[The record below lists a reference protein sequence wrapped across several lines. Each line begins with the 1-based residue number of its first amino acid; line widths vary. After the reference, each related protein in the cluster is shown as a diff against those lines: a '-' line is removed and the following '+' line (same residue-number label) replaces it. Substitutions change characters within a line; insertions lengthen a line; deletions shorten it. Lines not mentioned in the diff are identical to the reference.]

1 MPLSYKKDTMMRKR
15 SLHILL
21 VVGFLAV
28 LFGCATTGDIA
39 YLRQDIDSL
48 YRQLIDVQK
57 ELKQLRSE
65 SSMKIRKS
73 QADLDFMLEPLQ
85 REIQILK
92 NAVDENRGYLQRP
105 QQELTAF
112 RRDFDIRL
120 NRLEEKID
128 TVREQ
133 MEAKL
138 DEVSKASK
146 VQPNKEPPAKG
157 EPSSQ
162 EAMEALYKNAKQT
175 YERKEFPAAREKF
188 RAFLAVYPKG
198 ELSDNAQFWIG
209 ECYYSEKDYEKAI
222 IAYDDVIKKFP
233 KGDKVSSALL
243 KQALCWL
250 ELGDKTFAQ
259 SLLKQVIRE
268 YPRTQQAQIAKEK
281 LKGIQ

>member
-1 MPLSYKKDTMMRKR
+1 MEKKR
-15 SLHILL
+15 SFRISL
-21 VVGFLAV
+21 VAGFLIS
-28 LFGCATTGDIA
+28 LFGCVTTGEIA

-92 NAVDENRGYLQRP
+92 NGIEENREYLQKP

-112 RRDFDIRL
+112 RQDFEVRL
-120 NRLEEKID
+120 NELEGRVDKARKE
-128 TVREQ
+128 

-138 DEVSKASK
+138 NEVSKASRA
-146 VQPNKEPPAKG
+146 QPQKEAPSKG
-157 EPSSQ
+157 EASSQ

-175 YERKEFPAAREKF
+175 YERKDFAAAREKF
-188 RAFLAVYPKG
+188 KAFLAVYPEG

-209 ECYYSEKDYEKAI
+209 ESFYSEKDYEKAI
-222 IAYDDVIKKFP
+222 IAYDDVVKKFP
-233 KGDKVSSALL
+233 KGDKIPSAML

-250 ELGDKTFAQ
+250 ELGDKTFAR
-259 SLLKQVIRE
+259 SLLKRVIRE
-268 YPRTQQAQIAKEK
+268 HPNTQQAKIANEK
-281 LKGIQ
+281 LRAIQ

>member
-1 MPLSYKKDTMMRKR
+1 MEKKR
-15 SLHILL
+15 SFRISL
-21 VVGFLAV
+21 VAGFLV
-28 LFGCATTGDIA
+28 TLFGCVTTGEIA

-92 NAVDENRGYLQRP
+92 NGIEENREYLQKP

-112 RRDFDIRL
+112 RQDFEVRL
-120 NRLEEKID
+120 NELEGRVDKARKE
-128 TVREQ
+128 

-138 DEVSKASK
+138 NEVSKASRA
-146 VQPNKEPPAKG
+146 QPQKEAPSKG
-157 EPSSQ
+157 EASSQ

-175 YERKEFPAAREKF
+175 YERKDFAAAREKF
-188 RAFLAVYPKG
+188 KAFLAVYPEG

-209 ECYYSEKDYEKAI
+209 ESFYSEKDYEKAI
-222 IAYDDVIKKFP
+222 IAYDDVVKKFP
-233 KGDKVSSALL
+233 KGDKIPSAML

-250 ELGDKTFAQ
+250 ELGDKTFAR
-259 SLLKQVIRE
+259 SLLKRVIRE
-268 YPRTQQAQIAKEK
+268 HPNTQQAKIANEK
-281 LKGIQ
+281 LRAIQ

>member
-1 MPLSYKKDTMMRKR
+1 MEKKR
-15 SLHILL
+15 SFRISL
-21 VVGFLAV
+21 VAGFLIS
-28 LFGCATTGDIA
+28 LFGCVTTGEIA

-92 NAVDENRGYLQRP
+92 NGIEENREYLQKP

-112 RRDFDIRL
+112 RQDFEVRL
-120 NRLEEKID
+120 NELEGRVDKARKE
-128 TVREQ
+128 

-138 DEVSKASK
+138 NEVSKASRA
-146 VQPNKEPPAKG
+146 QPQKEAPSKG
-157 EPSSQ
+157 EASSQ

-175 YERKEFPAAREKF
+175 YERKDFAAAREKF
-188 RAFLAVYPKG
+188 KAFLAVYPEG

-209 ECYYSEKDYEKAI
+209 ESFYSEKDYEKAI
-222 IAYDDVIKKFP
+222 IAYDDVVKKFP
-233 KGDKVSSALL
+233 KGDKIPSAML
-243 KQALCWL
+243 KQAFCWL
-250 ELGDKTFAQ
+250 ELGDKTFAR
-259 SLLKQVIRE
+259 SLLKRVIRE
-268 YPRTQQAQIAKEK
+268 HPNTQQAKIANEK
-281 LKGIQ
+281 LRAIQ

>member
-1 MPLSYKKDTMMRKR
+1 MEKKR
-15 SLHILL
+15 SFRISL
-21 VVGFLAV
+21 VAGFLV
-28 LFGCATTGDIA
+28 TLFGCVTTGEIA

-92 NAVDENRGYLQRP
+92 NGIEENREYLQKP

-112 RRDFDIRL
+112 RQDFEVRL
-120 NRLEEKID
+120 NELEGRVDKARKE
-128 TVREQ
+128 
-133 MEAKL
+133 METKL
-138 DEVSKASK
+138 NEVSKASRA
-146 VQPNKEPPAKG
+146 QPQKEAPSKG
-157 EPSSQ
+157 EASSQ

-175 YERKEFPAAREKF
+175 YERKDFAAAREKF
-188 RAFLAVYPKG
+188 KAFLAVYPEG

-209 ECYYSEKDYEKAI
+209 ESFYSEKDYEKAI
-222 IAYDDVIKKFP
+222 IAYDDVVKKFP
-233 KGDKVSSALL
+233 KGDKIPSAML

-259 SLLKQVIRE
+259 SLLKRVIRE
-268 YPRTQQAQIAKEK
+268 HPNTQQAKIANEK
-281 LKGIQ
+281 LRAIQ